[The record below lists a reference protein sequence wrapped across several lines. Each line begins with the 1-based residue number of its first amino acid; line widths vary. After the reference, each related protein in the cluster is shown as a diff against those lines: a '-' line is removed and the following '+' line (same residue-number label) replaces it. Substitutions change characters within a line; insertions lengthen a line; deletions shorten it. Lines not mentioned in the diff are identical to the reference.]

1 MVLNDCW
8 LLVEIQR
15 DDIHGTFALQSERFR
30 HSSKLGCNTGRQQH
44 HLVEYLTYN
53 HYCHLCI
60 ARCGLTSCILVLDK
74 ASGQPK
80 MRPKLE
86 RSDSAIPATPIT
98 PAVQAE
104 LKFSFNDPNVREEP
118 IVISTLASQH
128 LSRGLNGEVCFA
140 VVDSFAFV

>member
-1 MVLNDCW
+1 M
-8 LLVEIQR
+8 
-15 DDIHGTFALQSERFR
+15 
-30 HSSKLGCNTGRQQH
+30 
-44 HLVEYLTYN
+44 
-53 HYCHLCI
+53 
-60 ARCGLTSCILVLDK
+60 TSCILVLDK
-74 ASGQPK
+74 ASGKPK

-128 LSRGLNGEVCFA
+128 LSRGLNGEVGFA